1 MYIIKGE
8 WNEPW
13 PTQSVKLN
21 SITLFHLILH
31 KKSGGTCTVQLQ
43 YMYGRLTRNN
53 TEIDILFSYESMY
66 LYFRTLKYFRT
77 KVLFVFRSFGG
88 GVGFRARVFARTFL
102 YMFLVT
108 STFFTWLFSNYV
120 EDYLTYCK
128 VRIVAADSSVKN
140 RQKPRDDLSSRLAPT
155 CKKG

>member
-1 MYIIKGE
+1 
-8 WNEPW
+8 
-13 PTQSVKLN
+13 
-21 SITLFHLILH
+21 
-31 KKSGGTCTVQLQ
+31 
-43 YMYGRLTRNN
+43 MYGRLNN
-53 TEIDILFSYESMY
+53 TEIDILFSYD
-66 LYFRTLKYFRT
+66 T
-77 KVLFVFRSFGG
+77 KVLVLSYFKVLSYESTNVLVFRSFGR

>member
-1 MYIIKGE
+1 MY
-8 WNEPW
+8 
-13 PTQSVKLN
+13 TYS
-21 SITLFHLILH
+21 
-31 KKSGGTCTVQLQ
+31 TVRVVVHVR
-43 YMYGRLTRNN
+43 RLNN
-53 TEIDILFSYESMY
+53 TEIDILFSYHTIVLVLS
-66 LYFRTLKYFRT
+66 YF
-77 KVLFVFRSFGG
+77 KVLSYESTNVLVFRSFGG